1 MDEIIERCAGLDVHQ
16 ATVVACVLV
25 PGRRRRAEKEVRSF
39 RTMTKDLMALR
50 DWLTERGV
58 THVGMESTGIYWVPV
73 YRVLEGHF
81 ELIVGNA
88 SHIKNVPGR
97 KTDVKDSEWIAD
109 LVRHGLIRRSF
120 VPPPAI
126 RELRELTRFRR
137 KKSQGQATVRN
148 RIQKRLERAGIKL
161 ASVASDVFGVSGRA
175 MLAALVDGTTD
186 PATLAQM
193 AKGTLRRKIPDLV
206 DAMTGTF
213 DDEHRFILRLEL
225 RELAA
230 AEAVLAEIDVQ
241 INRKLAPYE
250 GLMTLLCRIP
260 GVDRVLAAS
269 MLAELGPD
277 MTVFPSA
284 RHVAAWAGV
293 SPGNNESGGRR
304 RPSIARKGNV
314 HLVTTLVQ
322 AASGASRQKGTYLK
336 DKYWRL
342 RVRRGAMR
350 ALVAIAHKILIA
362 AYHMLRDG
370 KDYADLGEAYLRQ
383 RTAPSKRKL
392 VRELEALG
400 YKVTLEA
407 APT

>member
-137 KKSQGQATVRN
+137 KKSQGQATVAIESRSGSSGPVSSW
-148 RIQKRLERAGIKL
+148 RPSLPMSS
-161 ASVASDVFGVSGRA
+161 ASLGAPCLPRSS
-175 MLAALVDGTTD
+175 T
-186 PATLAQM
+186 AQL
-193 AKGTLRRKIPDLV
+193 TRRRSRRWP
-206 DAMTGTF
+206 
-213 DDEHRFILRLEL
+213 
-225 RELAA
+225 RELCGA
-230 AEAVLAEIDVQ
+230 
-241 INRKLAPYE
+241 RSR
-250 GLMTLLCRIP
+250 TS
-260 GVDRVLAAS
+260 S
-269 MLAELGPD
+269 MP
-277 MTVFPSA
+277 
-284 RHVAAWAGV
+284 
-293 SPGNNESGGRR
+293 
-304 RPSIARKGNV
+304 
-314 HLVTTLVQ
+314 
-322 AASGASRQKGTYLK
+322 
-336 DKYWRL
+336 
-342 RVRRGAMR
+342 
-350 ALVAIAHKILIA
+350 
-362 AYHMLRDG
+362 
-370 KDYADLGEAYLRQ
+370 
-383 RTAPSKRKL
+383 
-392 VRELEALG
+392 
-400 YKVTLEA
+400 
-407 APT
+407 